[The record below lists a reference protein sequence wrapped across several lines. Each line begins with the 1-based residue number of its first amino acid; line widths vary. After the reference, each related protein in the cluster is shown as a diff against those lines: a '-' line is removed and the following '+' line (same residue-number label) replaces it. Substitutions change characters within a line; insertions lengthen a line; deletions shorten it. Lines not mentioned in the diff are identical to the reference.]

1 MYNIKVQQ
9 APAEFEDEQEANDYE
24 DDEACTE
31 LIYASHTFHTTE
43 NDKKKKK
50 KKLDLIQLVLQT
62 AVQLQNDPKPHLP
75 SKKQTDPAESHY
87 HLVHPPSQCYSFGL
101 CLPIKS
107 EQLIKSFLLL
117 PSKIWTPLSHQ
128 TTQNGFKTSTSFL
141 SLSVNSEPFLHTKPP

>member
-50 KKLDLIQLVLQT
+50 KTGPDPIGTSNCSSTPKRSKT
-62 AVQLQNDPKPHLP
+62 SPPVQKTNRP
-75 SKKQTDPAESHY
+75 SRIP
-87 HLVHPPSQCYSFGL
+87 LPPSSSS
-101 CLPIKS
+101 KS
-107 EQLIKSFLLL
+107 MLLFR
-117 PSKIWTPLSHQ
+117 SM
-128 TTQNGFKTSTSFL
+128 
-141 SLSVNSEPFLHTKPP
+141 PPH

>member
-50 KKLDLIQLVLQT
+50 KKNWTWSNWYFKLQFNSKTIQNLT
-62 AVQLQNDPKPHLP
+62 SRPKNKPTQP
-75 SKKQTDPAESHY
+75 NP
-87 HLVHPPSQCYSFGL
+87 
-101 CLPIKS
+101 
-107 EQLIKSFLLL
+107 
-117 PSKIWTPLSHQ
+117 
-128 TTQNGFKTSTSFL
+128 TTT
-141 SLSVNSEPFLHTKPP
+141 